1 MKITIC
7 GSMRF
12 WDVMQNE
19 ALRLLQNNIVYIPVD
34 VRKFCKMFTS
44 DRQENNFWDA
54 IESSHYVNIH
64 ASDAIYVI
72 NNTYMGNEYIG
83 EDTQREIDIAY
94 KDKKLIFH
102 YKKMKGVKYLY
113 TVDGMNLVIPP
124 DYYFNR
130 PSIITSDMYNFNS
143 NGIHQILL
151 DRSIMQNLNMK
162 SYKEA
167 IISNTKFKTLLYNN
181 ELYMEFGAPKKDDPI
196 ERILTVSPSNVIATI
211 LAFTDT
217 TIFIKLKDCAK
228 DIIGDISEYVARPR
242 ILTTSTEIPYRI
254 ANIITWDLVPRF
266 N

>member
-12 WDVMQNE
+12 WDVMQDE
-19 ALRLLQNNIVYIPVD
+19 AIRLLQNNIVYMPVD
-34 VRKFCKMFTS
+34 VRKFCKMLSS
-44 DRQENNFWDA
+44 DRQENNFWNA
-54 IESSHYVNIH
+54 IESSHYANIH

-94 KDKKLIFH
+94 RDKKLIFH
-102 YKKMKGVKYLY
+102 YKKIEGVKYLY

-130 PSIITSDMYNFNS
+130 TSIITSDMYNFNS
-143 NGIHQILL
+143 NGIHQIPL
-151 DRSIMQNLNMK
+151 DRSIMQKLDMK
-162 SYKEA
+162 SYRDA
-167 IISNTKFKTLLYNN
+167 IISNTKFKVLLHNDT
-181 ELYMEFGAPKKDDPI
+181 LYMEFGAPKKDDSI
-196 ERILTVSPSNVIATI
+196 ERILTISQSNAIATI

-228 DIIGDISEYVARPR
+228 DFINDISGYAARPR
-242 ILTTSTEIPYRI
+242 IFTTATETPYRV
-254 ANIITWDLVPRF
+254 ANIITWDLVPRT
-266 N
+266 